1 MVLYCTF
8 NGFKEGTKM
17 LPNLYKVKEV
27 ARILKVKPVTI
38 RRWCKSGLFKA
49 KKVGKSWYIPEDE
62 LVLFRKEEKE
72 VKIKVV

>member
-1 MVLYCTF
+1 MTLCCTF
-8 NGFKEGTKM
+8 NEFREGTKM

-38 RRWCKSGLFKA
+38 RRWCKSGLFRA

-62 LVLFRKEEKE
+62 LVLFKKEEKE
-72 VKIKVV
+72 LKIKVV